1 MKIIWTLTLLMI
13 PGAMTLSL
21 TGHSGG
27 EINITCTYQD
37 RHTGNAKYFCKVL
50 WLKCSDL
57 IKTKEKDKWVNSGRF
72 FLYDDTGAAVFTVIF
87 RNLSEQDSGK
97 YKCGVDKLGIDS
109 YTEVNL
115 NVITAPKTVSVS
127 SPSPSTTTSSSS
139 SITTPP
145 ISLNSQPS
153 TSDFTLDSPSVSN
166 GLCLIIVVSVVLPL
180 LIAGLVSCIVTVC
193 MKRQARA
200 KGSDSASK
208 MPEPGTENSKA
219 VPQTLYIY
227 EGIKDT
233 RTAQLPTNPSDSTK
247 TVYATAQ
254 LPTNP
259 SGSITTVYSTPQLPT
274 NPSVEWHKQCKNQL
288 TTNPSASCY
297 VYATP
302 GLPTTPSDS
311 TKTVYA
317 TPQLPTTP
325 SDSTKTVYATP
336 QLPTTPSDSTNTVYA
351 NV

>member
-1 MKIIWTLTLLMI
+1 
-13 PGAMTLSL
+13 MTLSL

-139 SITTPP
+139 SSSSSSITTPP

-166 GLCLIIVVSVVLPL
+166 GILVIRSFIFSHSPAVIRENQSLVVFSLRFVSDHRCVCGSSSAHRWTRFMYSDCLHE
-180 LIAGLVSCIVTVC
+180 A
-193 MKRQARA
+193 
-200 KGSDSASK
+200 
-208 MPEPGTENSKA
+208 
-219 VPQTLYIY
+219 
-227 EGIKDT
+227 
-233 RTAQLPTNPSDSTK
+233 
-247 TVYATAQ
+247 
-254 LPTNP
+254 
-259 SGSITTVYSTPQLPT
+259 SGSS
-274 NPSVEWHKQCKNQL
+274 
-288 TTNPSASCY
+288 
-297 VYATP
+297 
-302 GLPTTPSDS
+302 
-311 TKTVYA
+311 
-317 TPQLPTTP
+317 
-325 SDSTKTVYATP
+325 
-336 QLPTTPSDSTNTVYA
+336 
-351 NV
+351 